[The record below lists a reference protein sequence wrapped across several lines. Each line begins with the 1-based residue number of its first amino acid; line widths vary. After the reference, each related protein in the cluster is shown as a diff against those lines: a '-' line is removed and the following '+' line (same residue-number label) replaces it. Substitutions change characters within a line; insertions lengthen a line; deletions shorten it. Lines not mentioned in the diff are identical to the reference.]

1 MASSKFFYHIDYIK
15 IVVKIQYYNLQIL
28 FYTYYI
34 MTLLERRKV
43 LIGDSINIPEID
55 ISNGVLWKPSKFL
68 ATVGN

>member
-15 IVVKIQYYNLQIL
+15 IVVKIQYYNLQTL

-55 ISNGVLWKPSKFL
+55 ISNGVL
-68 ATVGN
+68 

>member
-34 MTLLERRKV
+34 MPLLERRKV

-55 ISNGVLWKPSKFL
+55 ISNGVLWKPSVIL
-68 ATVGN
+68 AKVGN

>member
-55 ISNGVLWKPSKFL
+55 ISNGVL
-68 ATVGN
+68 